1 MKYLLGIDVGT
12 TGTKSLLFRQDG
24 LLVAQ
29 AYRGYPTMTPS
40 VGRSEQDPR
49 DWWRAVTETV
59 RQLCADEEISKN
71 VAAISLSLQGGT
83 VVSVD
88 AAMEPLRPA
97 MVWSDV
103 RCASQRQAF
112 AAELG
117 SQGHSYISPADNND
131 LHKSPPYQLPFAV
144 YPSTI

>member
-117 SQGHSYISPADNND
+117 EEAMYHKTGWAMEDGLPALQIRWIKENE
-131 LHKSPPYQLPFAV
+131 P
-144 YPSTI
+144 